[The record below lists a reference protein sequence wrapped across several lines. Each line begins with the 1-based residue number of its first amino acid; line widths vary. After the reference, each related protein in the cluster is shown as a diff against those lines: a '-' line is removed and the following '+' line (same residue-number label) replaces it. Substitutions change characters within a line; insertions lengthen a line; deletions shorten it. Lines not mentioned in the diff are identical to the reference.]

1 MRLRFMSLNTSTI
14 KNTQPI
20 NKKYFDQLFS
30 ITISSKSTLT
40 INSQIKPSPCE
51 SMNLLIWLLNN
62 LPPFIPRYINPTHK
76 LKTLLNKWFL
86 QRYFQ
91 ILLMLIQI
99 ILSLNKHSSMPLLRF
114 ETNLLKNMRIHKK
127 KTLSLF
133 N

>member
-40 INSQIKPSPCE
+40 INIQIKPSPCGL
-51 SMNLLIWLLNN
+51 MNLLIWLLNN
-62 LPPFIPRYINPTHK
+62 LPPFTPHYINPTQK
-76 LKTLLNKWFL
+76 FKTLPNKWFRL
-86 QRYFQ
+86 KCLQ
-91 ILLMLIQI
+91 ILLMLIPI
-99 ILSLNKHSSMPLLRF
+99 FLSLNKHTHMPLLRLK
-114 ETNLLKNMRIHKK
+114 TSLLKKMRIHKK